1 MKSSFPVRLFILS
14 REVSEWTRR
23 NYNSTYKFGL
33 LDKWAQLVNLAKHFK
48 LVKISGT
55 FLTKLFFWVYF
66 DLLLNNSDK
75 HFRFEVWFL
84 TASKKIIILLL
95 HQKFST
101 VRKHIF
107 QRKQTMEKDTFS
119 LASDVDVEEFMH
131 FSMPTWNF
139 LDSFMIT
146 FFKSLN
152 LKQLLTYAL
161 ADVRT
166 LTDLQR
172 NIFL

>member
-1 MKSSFPVRLFILS
+1 MKSSFPVRLFNLS

-33 LDKWAQLVNLAKHFK
+33 LDEWTQLVSLAKYFK

-66 DLLLNNSDK
+66 DLLLNNSNR
-75 HFRFEVWFL
+75 HFQFEVWFL

-101 VRKHIF
+101 VRKHIPKKTNDGKRYIF
-107 QRKQTMEKDTFS
+107 
-119 LASDVDVEEFMH
+119 
-131 FSMPTWNF
+131 TW
-139 LDSFMIT
+139 LKCWCWRT
-146 FFKSLN
+146 HAFFN
-152 LKQLLTYAL
+152 ADLKLPWQFHDHIL
-161 ADVRT
+161 
-166 LTDLQR
+166 
-172 NIFL
+172 